1 MHQLVIVVVV
11 VATRRRCGMVSDPWE
26 DRRYMYC
33 TVVVENDYQVYSSLR
48 VFHTP
53 CGSEP
58 VPECQHDSSDTSHR
72 AIISTSPRYYD
83 GGAPIDGCQMVRGV
97 HLVVAEF
104 NSRATAATPRS

>member
-1 MHQLVIVVVV
+1 
-11 VATRRRCGMVSDPWE
+11 
-26 DRRYMYC
+26 MYC
-33 TVVVENDYQVYSSLR
+33 TVVVENDYQVYNSLR

-72 AIISTSPRYYD
+72 AIISTSPRYHD

-104 NSRATAATPRS
+104 NSRATAATAATPREPRVCLRTASGEWGYARCASGSG

>member
-1 MHQLVIVVVV
+1 
-11 VATRRRCGMVSDPWE
+11 
-26 DRRYMYC
+26 MYC

-72 AIISTSPRYYD
+72 AIISTSPRYHD
-83 GGAPIDGCQMVRGV
+83 GGAPIDGCQMVRCALGCRRIQQSS
-97 HLVVAEF
+97 HRCHP
-104 NSRATAATPRS
+104 S